1 MLETSLISSGVWRE
15 VNDLPVQRLSQTDMG
30 VQILLFLVTCTKP
43 WKTTKWRVNLQNVG
57 KFFRSVKQL
66 RIVNK
71 AKREALLILFVALI
85 DFFKNTTVFSRSE

>member
-43 WKTTKWRVNLQNVG
+43 
-57 KFFRSVKQL
+57 
-66 RIVNK
+66 
-71 AKREALLILFVALI
+71 
-85 DFFKNTTVFSRSE
+85 